1 MDHTITELLWLLL
14 VYSFLGWIIE
24 TVVGTVKNR
33 TFINRGFSTGPFC
46 LVYGI
51 AAVLMTLTTGDLLED
66 TFFSLLAAGSWL
78 PWWNGSPEN
87 CWNG

>member
-33 TFINRGFSTGPFC
+33 TFINRGFSQ
-46 LVYGI
+46 
-51 AAVLMTLTTGDLLED
+51 DLSAWSTE
-66 TFFSLLAAGSWL
+66 SLRSL
-78 PWWNGSPEN
+78 
-87 CWNG
+87 